1 MRKTLMAVTL
11 VGGILAATNAS
22 AALITAQDIFDKNGG
37 NVSGFNFIPLGGSLG
52 LKTVA
57 GVTGIGVTGGPS
69 GNEIDL
75 GESITMFRSDE
86 SVFKAPKEIGLS
98 LLFDGPEFG
107 DVQEI
112 AVLTANFADGS
123 ASEVQIQNVFTS
135 AGDLDVNLTK
145 DGAPRNDLLKNVT
158 LANSSTAAQVTTNA
172 LFGAKK
178 LFSLQF
184 SGIEG
189 TCGTGTCDNQT
200 DFQLR
205 DIQVPA
211 PASLAL
217 FGLGLLGLG
226 FSAFFRRLFMRNVS
240 A

>member
-11 VGGILAATNAS
+11 VGGALAATNAS
-22 AALITAQDIFDKNGG
+22 ATLITAADIADDGMAGG
-37 NVSGFNFIPLGGSLG
+37 FTFTPSGGSLG

-57 GVTGIGVTGGPS
+57 GVTGVGVTGGAS

-75 GESITMFRSDE
+75 GESVTMDLGGSA
-86 SVFKAPKEIGLS
+86 FKAPKEIGLS

-112 AVLTANFADGS
+112 AVLTANLASGGS
-123 ASEVQIQNVFTS
+123 VEVQIENRFSQSET
-135 AGDLDVNLTK
+135 GPLYDVELRK
-145 DGAPRNDLLKNVT
+145 DGLVRNDLLKSVT
-158 LANSSTAAQVTTNA
+158 MADSSTAAQVTTNA

-178 LFSLQF
+178 LFSLEF

-189 TCGTGTCDNQT
+189 TCGTGDCDNQT
-200 DFQLR
+200 DFSIR

-211 PASLAL
+211 PATLAL

-226 FSAFFRRLFMRNVS
+226 FATRRSQQN
-240 A
+240 